1 MPGRAGTVQ
10 QEAAAARKNS
20 SNCDNAARAARAINL
35 KQADGN

>member
-10 QEAAAARKNS
+10 QEAAAAKKS